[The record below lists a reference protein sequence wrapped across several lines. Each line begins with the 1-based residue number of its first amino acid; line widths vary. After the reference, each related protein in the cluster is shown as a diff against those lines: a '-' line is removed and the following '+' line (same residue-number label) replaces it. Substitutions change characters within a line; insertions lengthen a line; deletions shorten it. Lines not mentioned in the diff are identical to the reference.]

1 MERVCSE
8 GYVCLD
14 SEWRALKIWYIADA
28 WQRLVVGGDSPQSIA
43 LSMVI
48 HRMTGC
54 KETANF
60 LRRAGFGNSY
70 MNVC

>member
-14 SEWRALKIWYIADA
+14 SEWCALKIWYIANA

-48 HRMTGC
+48 HRMTRC

-60 LRRAGFGNSY
+60 LCRAGFGNSY